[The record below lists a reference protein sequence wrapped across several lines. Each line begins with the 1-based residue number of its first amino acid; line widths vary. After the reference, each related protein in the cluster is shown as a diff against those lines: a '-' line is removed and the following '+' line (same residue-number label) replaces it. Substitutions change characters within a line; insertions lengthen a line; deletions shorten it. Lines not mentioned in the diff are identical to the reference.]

1 MLEQD
6 IAPVY
11 YNLEDFAK
19 GEIKTALQKAADK
32 VRRKQAMKGSR

>member
-1 MLEQD
+1 MQD

-19 GEIKTALQKAADK
+19 GEIKTALMRTADK
-32 VRRKQAMKGSR
+32 IRRKGAMKGSVKR